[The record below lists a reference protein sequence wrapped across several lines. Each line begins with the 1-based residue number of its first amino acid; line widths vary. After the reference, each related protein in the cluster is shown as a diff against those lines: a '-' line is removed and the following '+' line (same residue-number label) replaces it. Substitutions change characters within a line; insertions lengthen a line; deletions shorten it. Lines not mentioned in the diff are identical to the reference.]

1 VAESVARVYIAH
13 AERVLKE
20 QSFRLSVTDRALL
33 CASLAQAYASLEV
46 VDAIRSGIRLGY
58 AEELANA
65 MNHLARK
72 MPDR

>member
-1 VAESVARVYIAH
+1 MAESVARVYIAQ

-20 QSFRLSVTDRALL
+20 PGARISVTDRALL

-46 VDAIRSGIRLGY
+46 VDALRSGIRLGY
-58 AEELANA
+58 AEELARA
-65 MNHLARK
+65 MDHLARR